1 MKELSAKLYEWTS
14 ERWTVSLTKKKGLET
29 KKQVEKKRKAEFLN
43 NLKQKEMYKKIID
56 EFPDAELID
65 AEEVND

>member
-1 MKELSAKLYEWTS
+1 MSAKLYEWTS
-14 ERWTVSLTKKKGLET
+14 ERWMISLTKKKGLET
-29 KKQVEKKRKAEFLN
+29 KKQVEKRESRIFKRFK
-43 NLKQKEMYKKIID
+43 KKEMYKKIID

>member
-1 MKELSAKLYEWTS
+1 MI
-14 ERWTVSLTKKKGLET
+14 SLTKKKGLET

-43 NLKQKEMYKKIID
+43 DFKKKEMYKKIID